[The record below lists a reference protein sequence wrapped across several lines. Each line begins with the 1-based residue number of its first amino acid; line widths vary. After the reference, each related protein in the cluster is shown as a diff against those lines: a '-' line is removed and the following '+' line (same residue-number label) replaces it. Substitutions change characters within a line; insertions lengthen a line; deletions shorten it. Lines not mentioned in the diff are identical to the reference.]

1 MWLRYGSTT
10 RFDKIKSRWRDIV
23 KETGIGWTTCQ
34 QMVVQFHQRGNSP
47 TPNRHRWGRK
57 RREIPDDVEHFLRTS
72 LHELRFLSL
81 QARCDI
87 LKERFGYPMSK
98 KHLAHTYRRMG
109 VGYARTKTV
118 MKAST
123 RQLAS
128 RKADRLEFA
137 KKLASLLA

>member
-1 MWLRYGSTT
+1 M
-10 RFDKIKSRWRDIV
+10 K
-23 KETGIGWTTCQ
+23 
-34 QMVVQFHQRGNSP
+34 
-47 TPNRHRWGRK
+47 
-57 RREIPDDVEHFLRTS
+57 HFLRTS
-72 LHELRFLSL
+72 LYELRFLSL

-87 LKERFGYPMSK
+87 LKERFGYTMRK
-98 KHLAHTYRRMG
+98 ELLGDTYRRMG
-109 VGYARTKTV
+109 VDYARTKTV